1 MPNPTDGYNPT
12 AEQQQN
18 MDNLSFDRE
27 FKLNT
32 VENLVYNQKTGKIDR
47 MVQPGQTLPTSGLN
61 PSTAL
66 SYDENGD
73 LQYIDETIGTTTYR
87 TTLTYID
94 RVLTGISAAVEL

>member
-1 MPNPTDGYNPT
+1 MSNPTDGYNPT

-32 VENLVYNQKTGKIDR
+32 VEALVYNEKTGKIDR

-61 PSTAL
+61 PSTVL

-73 LQYIDETIGTTTYR
+73 LQYIDETIGSDTYR
-87 TTLTYID
+87 TTLTYTA
-94 RVLTGISAAVEL
+94 RVLVGISEAVKL